1 MYRSNGCFGQPILG
15 VYRVEHVVIG
25 PTNNAYAY
33 KVFVREHCAAMV
45 LREPIPMLQRCAQNG
60 GSYWAFFSEPAK
72 IKLVVAISMPA
83 DPSLLRAVFELTLE
97 EFFVHET
104 HEVLEGV
111 NERNNC
117 GRMAIYMQ
125 RIAEAHGLH
134 GYFADM
140 EYNRNQDGRVKTI
153 LDREM
158 KVVTINCDLILHSR
172 GGNIAADNLIAV
184 EVKKRDG
191 REEDKTKDRER
202 LRALTKASYDEI
214 WSHDGVV
221 FPEHV
226 CGYCLGVYVELDRQ
240 NRQCSLE
247 YYSAG
252 NKFEE
257 RVRAF

>member
-1 MYRSNGCFGQPILG
+1 
-15 VYRVEHVVIG
+15 
-25 PTNNAYAY
+25 
-33 KVFVREHCAAMV
+33 
-45 LREPIPMLQRCAQNG
+45 
-60 GSYWAFFSEPAK
+60 
-72 IKLVVAISMPA
+72 MPA
-83 DPSLLRAVFELTLE
+83 DPMFLRDVFELTLE

-104 HEVLEGV
+104 HEVLRGV

-140 EYNRNQDGRVKTI
+140 EYNRNQ
-153 LDREM
+153 
-158 KVVTINCDLILHSR
+158 
-172 GGNIAADNLIAV
+172 
-184 EVKKRDG
+184 
-191 REEDKTKDRER
+191 EDKTKDRER
-202 LRALTKASYDEI
+202 LRALTKASYDDI

-257 RVRAF
+257 RVHAF